1 MKKVIYILL
10 GLLFGVNAIVLAG
23 NRNVTCQITFKA
35 SDGTL
40 VYPGSAEAPF
50 SEMDIEWEMRHMDR
64 IPVCVAKPGEAGI
77 NSSFTNNGRA
87 ITLKLDLNVFKKCGD
102 HQPGDN
108 IMIVMTIKKVGHPL
122 NNVTAECAFTVKDL
136 GAFSLLGA
144 NGIVFEAP
152 AKPQISVDDITI
164 CAGVTGGRL
173 MATIDPPAEAGY
185 TIDWRTS
192 TWGAASDLGN
202 ATGDNI
208 EVIGNITATSSY
220 HAILKNAGGV
230 ALDTADFIITV
241 NQNPDATAGLAV
253 GGKTDICKG
262 DKVNLISGPNGAATY
277 KWTGGAGNVQ
287 NPTDVVVSATGATK
301 FTVTVTDAKGCNDT
315 ASVTVT
321 AHSVTLNQTTPIS
334 IANGASTPLVAN
346 PTYAPNGKQG
356 AEADIVYLW
365 SPGDKLQGG
374 TTNTKTVNTINL
386 TADQDYTIKVT
397 DKYGCASPVTT
408 VKVLVT
414 GSALAVNPV
423 NTEGCN
429 GTEFALDAKVSGGT
443 QPYTITWSNLGGLVL
458 DNVNAAKPK
467 VKNTTPAGTYTD
479 VTVTVTDANNGTPIV
494 KKITVTVGVAPK
506 LSDIKA
512 TDLTSTVNVSTLSV
526 TVVPAAPA
534 SICTWTPA
542 ASINGANVGTS
553 VTTNAL
559 TDPIPEF
566 TVTATNADGKCPATS
581 KVTPVRLGDALS
593 ATITAPD
600 EICAD
605 AANFS
610 VGVTPKGGSG
620 IYTYAWSAPGVVFD
634 DPTAKNPTV
643 TNGATLAGSIV
654 FSVDVSDG
662 NETITK
668 TKTVKVSGVIAAT
681 SSTTCTSATKF
692 DGIVVITGGV
702 APYTIYSNAAGTV
715 PVTGVTWNGNT
726 GTISN
731 LTSGTTY
738 NYFAKDSKGCNVAAI
753 PAMSADCACGAEL
766 TLSIPAEI
774 PCAEPGAEVNI
785 TITAR
790 GGTSYSFR
798 LTKPDGSP
806 IMTVTDEVG
815 PWNFAVK
822 YDVHPAGQYQAKGF
836 VAKTNANPAGCDGN
850 VQGTPNVQ
858 FNTMPVFDAQG
869 DITNACAGDIL
880 QLRTLGNPSNNTTFE
895 WTGTGIEPNGR
906 LTAVVGT
913 NTYTVTGT
921 NRFGCSATDVVD
933 VTVHPRPDVNIQE
946 GNQAVCLGE
955 TVTLTATGAT
965 NYLWSPA
972 NVVNGVAFTPTTTG
986 KYSATGTNDEGCSD
1000 TASVMVVVN
1009 NPPVITEQSGD
1020 RTIAI
1025 GRDVWFSVTAV
1036 GQNLSYVWEQE
1047 SNGAWMQLADANGS
1061 IPKISG
1067 ATTNRI
1073 TFTGVPESWN
1083 GSKFRCVVTG
1093 DCGSDMAEFNLS
1105 VKECFEIQD
1114 VILEMGEGIRPDE
1127 IPGDAIDGWYCIG
1140 TKIALNA
1147 SIILE
1152 PGEVVQNPRY
1162 KWSIDGLRVTYTDS
1176 SVLSWVPQYW
1186 EDDIVVKVSAYC
1198 DGACDTIAS
1207 KWIRL
1212 KARPFEDIKLG
1223 IRTSIDPE
1231 RSFCPGQVIDFSVYG
1246 KGLGEHPKYQWYNDI
1261 FDKGVSEVLT
1271 MTMTETDTWIKV
1283 IVTPSSEVCASESSY
1298 TDTVHLSVKPDAKP
1312 KLHIEN
1318 SINDTVACRGDQIS
1332 LIAVYE
1338 GAGMNPMITW
1348 QRDVWN
1354 LGTGQFASII
1364 LDGKEKDVWIKCSL
1378 YPGNNVCYAGDT
1390 LVDYMKIK
1398 ILEDVGTVA
1407 ITSDLEEGK
1416 RPGDEITF
1424 KATTENIIGDNYYEW
1439 FVNAMLTNEPTDT
1452 YISSILHQ
1460 GDKVVC
1466 AVSGSRICQTRVF
1479 SNEIVVDFNRASRD
1493 TLVEIH
1499 KGEIV
1504 KNLNMSKIGDENSTF
1519 MLQELPKWGTAV
1531 MTYDGVFT
1539 YYPARDFVGSDY
1551 VKYIVRDRYDKDKFE
1566 EGYIYIRVLS
1576 NERYFIPNIITPN
1589 GDGQNDTWVLNFL
1602 QDYPNHLITVYN
1614 RSGRVVFQTKN
1625 YQNDWNGQGLSP
1637 SGYVAHINLPNG
1649 IYTYVIDLG
1658 NKELIKSWI
1667 EIRSDIYRKGNR

>member
-1 MKKVIYILL
+1 MRTLLILL
-10 GLLFGVNAIVLAG
+10 SCFFVALSARASLNGGKGSNVPIYVEITVDGAQGVGSLGDYNFFAVLGTNDTTDLTWGGSGVMDGAE
-23 NRNVTCQITFKA
+23 VVAWVDCQ
-35 SDGTL
+35 G
-40 VYPGSAEAPF
+40 F
-50 SEMDIEWEMRHMDR
+50 S
-64 IPVCVAKPGEAGI
+64 
-77 NSSFTNNGRA
+77 RA
-87 ITLKLDLNVFKKCGD
+87 HTTADVITLYAVYLPTGATAKLVLSPAPVGFTQLLKDDPLGWLD
-102 HQPGDN
+102 
-108 IMIVMTIKKVGHPL
+108 IK
-122 NNVTAECAFTVKDL
+122 T
-136 GAFSLLGA
+136 
-144 NGIVFEAP
+144 P

-208 EVIGNITATSSY
+208 EVTGNITATSSY

-262 DKVNLISGPNGAATY
+262 DKVNLISGPNDAATY

-321 AHSVTLNQTTPIS
+321 AHSVTVADTTKSIQTGTS
-334 IANGASTPLVAN
+334 TTVNAS
-346 PTYAPNGKQG
+346 PTFDPNGKQG
-356 AEADIVYLW
+356 TAAEIKYAWTPTDKINGAADAAAI
-365 SPGDKLQGG
+365 
-374 TTNTKTVNTINL
+374 TTVAL
-386 TADQDYTIKVT
+386 TAKQDYTVKVT
-397 DKYGCASPVTT
+397 DKYGCFDDGKKT
-408 VKVLVT
+408 VEVT
-414 GSALAVNPV
+414 GNALAVAPV

-443 QPYTITWSNLGGLVL
+443 QPYTITWSDLGGLVL

-542 ASINGANVGTS
+542 ASINGTNVGTS

-815 PWNFAVK
+815 PWNHF
-822 YDVHPAGQYQAKGF
+822 
-836 VAKTNANPAGCDGN
+836 
-850 VQGTPNVQ
+850 
-858 FNTMPVFDAQG
+858 FDA
-869 DITNACAGDIL
+869 
-880 QLRTLGNPSNNTTFE
+880 
-895 WTGTGIEPNGR
+895 
-906 LTAVVGT
+906 
-913 NTYTVTGT
+913 
-921 NRFGCSATDVVD
+921 
-933 VTVHPRPDVNIQE
+933 
-946 GNQAVCLGE
+946 
-955 TVTLTATGAT
+955 
-965 NYLWSPA
+965 
-972 NVVNGVAFTPTTTG
+972 
-986 KYSATGTNDEGCSD
+986 
-1000 TASVMVVVN
+1000 
-1009 NPPVITEQSGD
+1009 
-1020 RTIAI
+1020 
-1025 GRDVWFSVTAV
+1025 
-1036 GQNLSYVWEQE
+1036 
-1047 SNGAWMQLADANGS
+1047 
-1061 IPKISG
+1061 
-1067 ATTNRI
+1067 
-1073 TFTGVPESWN
+1073 
-1083 GSKFRCVVTG
+1083 
-1093 DCGSDMAEFNLS
+1093 
-1105 VKECFEIQD
+1105 
-1114 VILEMGEGIRPDE
+1114 
-1127 IPGDAIDGWYCIG
+1127 
-1140 TKIALNA
+1140 
-1147 SIILE
+1147 
-1152 PGEVVQNPRY
+1152 
-1162 KWSIDGLRVTYTDS
+1162 
-1176 SVLSWVPQYW
+1176 
-1186 EDDIVVKVSAYC
+1186 
-1198 DGACDTIAS
+1198 
-1207 KWIRL
+1207 
-1212 KARPFEDIKLG
+1212 
-1223 IRTSIDPE
+1223 
-1231 RSFCPGQVIDFSVYG
+1231 
-1246 KGLGEHPKYQWYNDI
+1246 
-1261 FDKGVSEVLT
+1261 
-1271 MTMTETDTWIKV
+1271 
-1283 IVTPSSEVCASESSY
+1283 
-1298 TDTVHLSVKPDAKP
+1298 
-1312 KLHIEN
+1312 
-1318 SINDTVACRGDQIS
+1318 
-1332 LIAVYE
+1332 
-1338 GAGMNPMITW
+1338 
-1348 QRDVWN
+1348 
-1354 LGTGQFASII
+1354 
-1364 LDGKEKDVWIKCSL
+1364 
-1378 YPGNNVCYAGDT
+1378 
-1390 LVDYMKIK
+1390 
-1398 ILEDVGTVA
+1398 
-1407 ITSDLEEGK
+1407 
-1416 RPGDEITF
+1416 
-1424 KATTENIIGDNYYEW
+1424 
-1439 FVNAMLTNEPTDT
+1439 
-1452 YISSILHQ
+1452 
-1460 GDKVVC
+1460 
-1466 AVSGSRICQTRVF
+1466 
-1479 SNEIVVDFNRASRD
+1479 
-1493 TLVEIH
+1493 
-1499 KGEIV
+1499 
-1504 KNLNMSKIGDENSTF
+1504 
-1519 MLQELPKWGTAV
+1519 
-1531 MTYDGVFT
+1531 
-1539 YYPARDFVGSDY
+1539 
-1551 VKYIVRDRYDKDKFE
+1551 
-1566 EGYIYIRVLS
+1566 
-1576 NERYFIPNIITPN
+1576 
-1589 GDGQNDTWVLNFL
+1589 
-1602 QDYPNHLITVYN
+1602 
-1614 RSGRVVFQTKN
+1614 
-1625 YQNDWNGQGLSP
+1625 
-1637 SGYVAHINLPNG
+1637 
-1649 IYTYVIDLG
+1649 
-1658 NKELIKSWI
+1658 
-1667 EIRSDIYRKGNR
+1667 